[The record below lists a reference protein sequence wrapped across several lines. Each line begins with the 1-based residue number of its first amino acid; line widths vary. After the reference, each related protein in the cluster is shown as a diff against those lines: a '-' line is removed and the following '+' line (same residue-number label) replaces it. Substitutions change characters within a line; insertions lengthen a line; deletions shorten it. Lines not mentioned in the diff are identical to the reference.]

1 MQHPIDPFLDS
12 IAEAAGK
19 KTTLLIKAAPG
30 AGKTTRVPPHLLKHF
45 QRILVVQPRR
55 LAAKLTATWVASQ
68 LQSPLGDEVGYQIKL
83 ENRSNPTTRLLFV
96 TEGILTRKMMQDP
109 LLKDWDLVILDEF
122 HERHIQTDV
131 GLALLRAAQ
140 TKRPDLRLVIMS
152 ATLDNQGLEDWL
164 TDYESFNVPG
174 KSFPVDIEHRSMDA
188 RTYLDDH
195 VAKNVRDILHDVRA
209 GDGNI
214 LVFLPG
220 RGEIERVAARLEH
233 LHATIDVIPLTAEL
247 AQNHQLIGRDNG
259 RRKVV
264 LSTNVAETSVTL
276 PNISGVVD
284 SGLAR
289 ISGHASGSGL
299 PTLDIQKVSQASCVQ
314 RAGRAGRTRPGVCY
328 RLFSQFDFGHRAAF
342 TEPEIR
348 RIDLCQTLL
357 ELSVILPDTPHAWE
371 SLDWYEKPDE
381 RITQQNVWLLQQ
393 LGALDAKGRL
403 TDLGRRMAQL
413 PLHPRLARMVFEGIH
428 ISASTEY
435 KKAGETA
442 LLAALIINEGL
453 ILRDEEA
460 ATHARCDISYQ
471 TQIFLD
477 AKSDRRR
484 NHSIE
489 RGKMVRIEE
498 QYKSLASSLKLA
510 PWSSM
515 GEVPE
520 SAVRQSIFAGFADR
534 VARYRPLADTGKKQ
548 LRAFNFCQG
557 RGASLAP
564 QSVVAAEEWI
574 VVVDAREA
582 GGDDATG
589 TRGRIYAASAVDVAW
604 LADDPF
610 HLTYEEE
617 QTILDGKSG
626 QPKHVQQHF
635 YGKLLYAEKE
645 LSVNTATR
653 EQTLFDRLRK
663 DWPQSYGDITAL
675 KIYHAKVELLDK
687 HNIPHKLP
695 RFEGDMLEL
704 LIDYLCADAKNM
716 SEVKERSLAAAINEQ
731 LDYQDQET
739 LRRECP
745 SDIKL
750 AYGRRVNITY
760 TEGEPWIGSRIQDF
774 FGTQDTPK
782 ICAGRQPLLCKLLA
796 PNQRPA
802 QITSDLRRFWEG
814 SYHEIKKELKRRY
827 PRHAWPDDP
836 AHWVPPPKT

>member
-19 KTTLLIKAAPG
+19 KNTLLIKAAPG

-68 LQSPLGDEVGYQIKL
+68 LQSDLGDVVGYQIKL
-83 ENRSNPTTRLLFV
+83 ENRSSPTTRLLFV

-140 TKRPDLRLVIMS
+140 TQRPDLRLVIMS

-164 TDYESFNVPG
+164 ADYESFDVPG
-174 KSFPVDIEHRSMDA
+174 KNFPVDIEYRGMDA
-188 RTYLDDH
+188 RTYLDEH
-195 VAKNVRDILHDVRA
+195 VAKNVRDILSDTRT

-220 RGEIERVAARLEH
+220 RGEIERVATRLEH
-233 LHATIDVIPLTAEL
+233 LHSTVDVIPLTAEL
-247 AQNHQLIGRDNG
+247 AQNHQLISRDNG

-299 PTLDIQKVSQASCVQ
+299 PTLEIQKVSQASCVQ
-314 RAGRAGRTRPGVCY
+314 RAGRAGRTRNGVCY
-328 RLFSQFDFGHRAAF
+328 RLFSQFDFGHRSAF

-357 ELSVILPDTPHAWE
+357 ELSVIFPHTPYAWE

-381 RITQQNVWLLQQ
+381 RITRQDVSLLQQ
-393 LGALDAKGRL
+393 LGALNAEGRL

-413 PLHPRLARMVFEGIH
+413 PLHPRLARMVFEGIQ
-428 ISASTEY
+428 IGSFTED
-435 KKAGETA
+435 KKAGEAT

-460 ATHARCDISYQ
+460 ATHASCDISYQ

-477 AKSDRRR
+477 AKNRRQQ
-484 NHSIE
+484 HVLD
-489 RGKMVRIEE
+489 RGKIARIEE
-498 QYKSLASSLKLA
+498 QYKNLAPSLKLSA
-510 PWSSM
+510 WSSM

-520 SAVRQSIFAGFADR
+520 TAVRRGIFAGFADR
-534 VARYRPLADTGKKQ
+534 VARYRPLADTGKRQ

-564 QSVVAAEEWI
+564 QSVVAGEEWI

-582 GGDDATG
+582 AGDDATG
-589 TRGRIYAASAVDVAW
+589 TRGRIYAASAVDVSW
-604 LADDPF
+604 LTEDPF

-626 QPKHVQQHF
+626 QPKRVRQCF

-645 LSVNTATR
+645 LSVNAATR
-653 EQTLFDRLRK
+653 EQTLYERVRK

-675 KIYHAKVELLDK
+675 KIYHAKVDLLDK

-704 LIDYLCADAKNM
+704 LIDHLCADAKNLA
-716 SEVKERSLAAAINEQ
+716 EVKERSLAAAIHEQ
-731 LDYQDQET
+731 LDYEDQET

-745 SDIKL
+745 QEIKL
-750 AYGRRVNITY
+750 AHGRRVSITY
-760 TEGEPWIGSRIQDF
+760 TEGDPWIGSRIQDF
-774 FGTQDTPK
+774 FGTKDTPK
-782 ICAGRQPLLCKLLA
+782 ICGGRQPLLCKLLA

-836 AHWVPPPKT
+836 ANWVPPPKT